1 MMLNF
6 TQAIPLSLYVHIPW
20 CIKKCPYC
28 DFNSHELEP
37 DVTQQQKYID
47 ALIRDLDSFLPDI
60 WGRQIVSVFIGGGT
74 PSLFTVD
81 MLNQF
86 ISALRARLNI
96 HPNIEITLE
105 ANPGTA
111 EAQKFKGYRE
121 TGVNRLSV
129 GVQSFNNNFLT
140 SLGRVHDSNEAKSA
154 VEMAKSAGFENVNI
168 DLMFGLPGQS
178 IEAALDDLQQA
189 LDLQPTHISWYQL
202 TIEPNTVFN
211 AKPPK
216 LPVEDLIWEIQS
228 AGQDLLLDY
237 GYKQYEVSAY
247 AKDSLRCE
255 HNINYWE
262 FGDYLGIGAG
272 AHGKITHVS
281 EGKIMRHNQFKL
293 PNRYIEEAGK
303 DVASKYMIKLEDI
316 PFEFMLN
323 AMRLVGGIP
332 ANLFMERTGLPLNV
346 IEDELFLAEEKKWL
360 DWNIQY
366 LKPSTTGQRYL
377 NDLLQLFLPVNS

>member
-129 GVQSFNNNFLT
+129 GVQSFNNSF
-140 SLGRVHDSNEAKSA
+140 
-154 VEMAKSAGFENVNI
+154 
-168 DLMFGLPGQS
+168 
-178 IEAALDDLQQA
+178 
-189 LDLQPTHISWYQL
+189 
-202 TIEPNTVFN
+202 
-211 AKPPK
+211 
-216 LPVEDLIWEIQS
+216 
-228 AGQDLLLDY
+228 
-237 GYKQYEVSAY
+237 
-247 AKDSLRCE
+247 
-255 HNINYWE
+255 
-262 FGDYLGIGAG
+262 
-272 AHGKITHVS
+272 
-281 EGKIMRHNQFKL
+281 
-293 PNRYIEEAGK
+293 
-303 DVASKYMIKLEDI
+303 
-316 PFEFMLN
+316 
-323 AMRLVGGIP
+323 
-332 ANLFMERTGLPLNV
+332 
-346 IEDELFLAEEKKWL
+346 
-360 DWNIQY
+360 
-366 LKPSTTGQRYL
+366 
-377 NDLLQLFLPVNS
+377 